1 MIVTGDDAK
10 SLFTNLRNKYSRDKK
25 KIESKKVSGAGAEE
39 VKEAVKETS
48 EIFPFLQWLEPY
60 IQPRRTVSNFVDAD
74 VEEVNEGQGTEEESR
89 PITSASEI
97 SENSD
102 PSTSRASKSTA
113 RYCT

>member
-1 MIVTGDDAK
+1 M
-10 SLFTNLRNKYSRDKK
+10 
-25 KIESKKVSGAGAEE
+25 
-39 VKEAVKETS
+39 
-48 EIFPFLQWLEPY
+48 
-60 IQPRRTVSNFVDAD
+60 SNFVDAD